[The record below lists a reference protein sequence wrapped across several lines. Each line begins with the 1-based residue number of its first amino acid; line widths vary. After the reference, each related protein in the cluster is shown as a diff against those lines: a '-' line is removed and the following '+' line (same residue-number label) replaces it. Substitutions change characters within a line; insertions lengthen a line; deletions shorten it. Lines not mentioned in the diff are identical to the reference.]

1 MLHGIALRYFIEVAR
16 TGSLAAASQTL
27 HVAVSAISRQIAK
40 LEEDVGTPLF
50 ERMPRGMVLTESGER
65 LAAHAR
71 RSLLEGDAVLAEI
84 AASKALGRGIVRVGC
99 TEGFT
104 RSFLPSVLA
113 RHHAAVPHVHFM
125 LRSGTPAQVEHWV
138 ASGEVDLGLSFS
150 GGDPAKVS
158 VEYSAEASVCALL
171 DATHP
176 LAQRDALTLADLA
189 AYPVAL
195 LERGNTARQLID
207 ACCARQGIELNAIL
221 TSNNSSALHAFA
233 ALAGAITL
241 GSRLSLAGLVTRA
254 DELALVARPIDEPE
268 LRQRRLFVT
277 TMRERRLSSAIE
289 SVLKA
294 LVEAIEASALG
305 DDVG

>member
-1 MLHGIALRYFIEVAR
+1 MLHGIALRYFVEVAR

-27 HVAVSAISRQIAK
+27 HVAISAISRQIAK
-40 LEEDVGTPLF
+40 LEEDVGTALF

-71 RSLLEGDAVLAEI
+71 RALLEADAVLAEI
-84 AASKALGRGIVRVGC
+84 ATDRALGRGIVRLGC

-113 RHHAAVPHVHFM
+113 HHHAALPQVHFM
-125 LRSGTPAQVEHWV
+125 LRAGTPAQVEHWV
-138 ASGEVDLGLSFS
+138 ASGEVDLGLSFT

-158 VEYSAEASVCALL
+158 VEYSAQASVCALL

-176 LAQRDALTLADLA
+176 LAQQDTLTLADLA
-189 AYPVAL
+189 AYPIAL

-207 ACCARQGIELNAIL
+207 ACCARQGIELNPIL

-241 GSRLSLAGLVTRA
+241 GSRLSLAGLTALA
-254 DELALVARPIDEPE
+254 DELTLVARPIDEPE
-268 LRQRRLFVT
+268 LRQRSLYVT
-277 TMRERRLSSAIE
+277 TMRERRLSSAIQ

-294 LVEAIEASALG
+294 LIEAIESSGLG
-305 DDVG
+305 EAAP